1 MGVVTTTRV
10 QHASPAANYAH
21 VADRDW
27 YGDAELPASAASQG
41 CKDIA
46 YQLVHNTDIN
56 VRIIYL
62 HITNPIFF
70 YMCNSINSVKCMR
83 HVVINVSKI

>member
-10 QHASPAANYAH
+10 QHASPGANYAH

-27 YGDAELPASAASQG
+27 YGDAELPASAVSEG
-41 CKDIA
+41 CKDIS

-56 VRIIYL
+56 VRFV
-62 HITNPIFF
+62 IFVH
-70 YMCNSINSVKCMR
+70 Y
-83 HVVINVSKI
+83 